1 VRGVALAIPVVG
13 VFGVALAGADPVF
26 AAWRD
31 GAARAMADLPVARA
45 VFGVVLFVAA
55 LGAFGLAARGG
66 RRLPEVLR
74 TFPARLPTLGA
85 TERLIVLGAVAALFA
100 CFLLL
105 QASYLFGNAPA
116 VPGSGVTFAEYAR
129 RGFFELSF
137 VAAACSALLVFLR
150 GNGARAGDAR
160 VIRMLEVVL
169 VAEVAL
175 LLASAFRKL
184 LLYEE
189 AYGFT
194 VARLWGKG
202 FMIVLAL
209 SLVALAI
216 ELRGTFDLHRL
227 VRRQAAL
234 GAALLLSLTYWN
246 HEAWIT
252 ERNIARFEQIGRL
265 DLRYLA
271 HNLSASAVPQAL
283 EAARQGGG
291 IRGICADLRI
301 RERWAHIASGGRA
314 WYEWNAAAARA
325 RCALG
330 REPWHTVSPADRA
343 QLLRHG
349 CGVDWSIG

>member
-1 VRGVALAIPVVG
+1 
-13 VFGVALAGADPVF
+13 
-26 AAWRD
+26 
-31 GAARAMADLPVARA
+31 
-45 VFGVVLFVAA
+45 
-55 LGAFGLAARGG
+55 
-66 RRLPEVLR
+66 
-74 TFPARLPTLGA
+74 
-85 TERLIVLGAVAALFA
+85 
-100 CFLLL
+100 
-105 QASYLFGNAPA
+105 
-116 VPGSGVTFAEYAR
+116 
-129 RGFFELSF
+129 
-137 VAAACSALLVFLR
+137 
-150 GNGARAGDAR
+150 
-160 VIRMLEVVL
+160 MLEVVL

-184 LLYEE
+184 LLNEE

-325 RCALG
+325 RRALG

-343 QLLRHG
+343 QLRRHG